1 MGSIFRPKTTVVSV
15 PSASQSS
22 GSSEA
27 KPYAPTIP
35 FLDRLLPQVET
46 AFDAPPQLFN
56 QSLVPADSAQTLAG
70 RQGLQDLS
78 TGLFPQLAQGMG
90 QLYQNRLATSL
101 SDPTQDAVFQAQT
114 GDIANQARLLTEG
127 DKALAQQQAIQS
139 GQFGLGSTA
148 LAEFQEL
155 QRQKREETT
164 QTQLAAALQQAE
176 ARRVAAVGEVPGLGR
191 QVAAAALTP
200 STIQT
205 QIGRDIE
212 TREGA
217 RLADEARLAQQQQEA
232 EKLNLITK
240 TNLLSTLAGLG
251 SQTAYQ
257 GTTTGTQGQA
267 IQQPSGFQQLANV
280 AGTVLPFLI

>member
-1 MGSIFRPKTTVVSV
+1 MGSLFKPKTTIVSV
-15 PSASQSS
+15 PSSSQSS

-139 GQFGLGSTA
+139 GQFGLGSTS

-176 ARRVAAVGEVPGLGR
+176 ARRVAAIEDTPGLAR
-191 QVAAAALTP
+191 QFSASALTP
-200 STIQT
+200 STIQQ
-205 QIGRDIE
+205 QIGKDLE
-212 TREGA
+212 GRESA
-217 RLADEARLAQQQQEA
+217 RLSDEARRAVQQQEA
-232 EKLNLITK
+232 ERLQLITK
-240 TNLLSTLAGLG
+240 ANLLSSIAGLG
-251 SQTAYQ
+251 TQTAYQ
-257 GTTTGTQGQA
+257 GQSSGTQGQA
-267 IQQPSGFQQLANV
+267 FASPSPFSQI
-280 AGTVLPFLI
+280 AGAAGNIIPFV